1 MAPRKRLRSGY
12 MLSLDRGAIQKS
24 QKMKRL
30 LAREEQL
37 RIRKVEIIQNY

>member
-1 MAPRKRLRSGY
+1 

-24 QKMKRL
+24 QKEKRKRL

-37 RIRKVEIIQNY
+37 RIREVQIIQNY